1 MIIME
6 KKEIDRETFIKS
18 GVDLLVELLKK
29 RKKIY
34 IKEAARELGVSVAV
48 VEEWAY
54 YLEEQEILSIGCDNS
69 KECLFINKPLL
80 LKRK

>member
-1 MIIME
+1 ME
-6 KKEIDRETFIKS
+6 KKEIDRETFIKR